1 MNIYSIF
8 GLSLCIAYIFNYIFA
23 FILYLLLWKINSLLF
38 KPTFFVQTH
47 FFSVQMLK
55 CLSSLESF
63 ECIDNDVNTES
74 IAALAEHLYEIIKII
89 CCFSQTRAHIL
100 PFVCTVGCVFV
111 DHLTE
116 KYLSCMSSSVM
127 FCQEGV
133 GSCWDPPNNS
143 QFPELSRPLTP
154 TAAPARNSQEEATA
168 ARTNMCDTVK
178 ILSCSTTAATRH
190 LPYDLVLWLK
200 FDLWRFAQITMFNA
214 NGLQADSCFLL
225 CLQANLNYNRK
236 ILVQLSTQ

>member
-1 MNIYSIF
+1 MNIYNIF
-8 GLSLCIAYIFNYIFA
+8 GLSLCITYILNDIFA

-38 KPTFFVQTH
+38 KPTVFVQTH
-47 FFSVQMLK
+47 FFAVQMLK

-74 IAALAEHLYEIIKII
+74 IAASAEHLYENIEII

-100 PFVCTVGCVFV
+100 PFVCAVGCVFV

-143 QFPELSRPLTP
+143 QFPELSRSLTP

-168 ARTNMCDTVK
+168 AWIQSGSFHAVQPLRRDISVMTYTLVK
-178 ILSCSTTAATRH
+178 VW
-190 LPYDLVLWLK
+190 PLK
-200 FDLWRFAQITMFNA
+200 ICPNHHFECKWFTSR
-214 NGLQADSCFLL
+214 FLL